1 MTEIA
6 AIDIPVRDAVEGDLD
21 RLVAWG
27 SAMAWETERKRLNP
41 DTVRHGVH
49 AGLAD
54 PGRAR
59 YFVAE
64 RDNLPAGT
72 LMLTFEWSDW
82 RNGHWWWIQS
92 VYVDEAHRRQGV
104 FAALYRHVHQLAMDT
119 PGVCGLRLYVE
130 KENIAAQR
138 TYESLGMVDAR
149 YCMYEASMPW
159 LSKVIG

>member
-1 MTEIA
+1 MTELHI
-6 AIDIPVRDAVEGDLD
+6 RTAVEGDLE
-21 RLVAWG
+21 RLVEWG
-27 SAMAWETERKRLNP
+27 TAMAWETERKRLNIE
-41 DTVRHGVH
+41 TVTHGVR

-54 PGRAR
+54 PGKAR

-64 RDNLPAGT
+64 RDNQPAGT

-82 RNGHWWWIQS
+82 RNGQWWWIQS
-92 VYVDEAHRRQGV
+92 VYVPTAHRRQGV
-104 FAALYRHVHQLAMDT
+104 FAALYRHVHELAMDT

>member
-1 MTEIA
+1 MT
-6 AIDIPVRDAVEGDLD
+6 DILIRPAVEGDIE
-21 RLVAWG
+21 RLVEWG
-27 SAMAWETERKRLNP
+27 AAMAWETERKRL
-41 DTVRHGVH
+41 DIATVAHGIR
-49 AGLAD
+49 AGIAD
-54 PGRAR
+54 PGKAR
-59 YFVAE
+59 YFIAE
-64 RDNLPAGT
+64 RDNQPAGT

-82 RNGHWWWIQS
+82 RNGQWWWIQS
-92 VYVDEAHRRQGV
+92 VYVPEPHRRHGV
-104 FAALYRHVHQLAMDT
+104 FASLYRHVHQLAAST